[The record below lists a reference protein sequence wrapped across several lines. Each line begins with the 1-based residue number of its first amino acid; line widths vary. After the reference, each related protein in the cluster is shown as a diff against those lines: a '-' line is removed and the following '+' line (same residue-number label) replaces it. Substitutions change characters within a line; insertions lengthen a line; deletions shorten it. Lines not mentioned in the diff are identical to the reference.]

1 MNHLDPLGPETHRD
15 RSNTSIAAAVVLMAA
30 SLLFAVTP
38 LYAGAAQTYSQ
49 DCSACHGA
57 NGKGDG
63 PASQMINPK
72 PSDFAVAL
80 KDKGD
85 DWIAKVI
92 REGGRGV
99 GKSPV
104 MPSYHM
110 LSRRQV
116 KALAA
121 YVKKLGS

>member
-1 MNHLDPLGPETHRD
+1 V
-15 RSNTSIAAAVVLMAA
+15 AAEG
-30 SLLFAVTP
+30 

-49 DCSACHGA
+49 DCSACHRA

-116 KALAA
+116 KALVA